1 MKVKQD
7 QHSPGLT
14 LVKKKP
20 QEQDSREKS
29 KERIGR
35 VVVDELHNFN

>member
-1 MKVKQD
+1 MKVK
-7 QHSPGLT
+7 
-14 LVKKKP
+14 

-35 VVVDELHNFN
+35 VVVDELYNFN